1 MTYRDIVALV
11 GVNLATVMR
20 VKKLK
25 QEAGSVSC
33 GRKKKPFHKTMATYL
48 DKVKKIPAKRAT
60 H

>member
-33 GRKKKPFHKTMATYL
+33 GRKKKT
-48 DKVKKIPAKRAT
+48 IPQDDGDLLR
-60 H
+60 